1 MLRTTYMANRPRLP
15 PGPRLPALVQTALW
29 FGRPIPFMDW
39 CRRRYGDCVT
49 LRLGFG
55 PAMVMVSDPALV
67 DGILAA
73 PPEVAPTG
81 PENAILEPLLG
92 PRSVLMLD
100 GPEHL
105 RQRKLLLP
113 FFHGERMRRHEAT
126 IASITER
133 EVDGWPVGRTF
144 ELLPRMRA
152 ITFEVILRIVFGV
165 EDPTRL
171 DKLGTMLSRLLA
183 MGSSW
188 LVLPWVQHDLGPRS
202 PWGRF
207 IRLKAAIDGLL
218 VNEISAR
225 RADPSLEER
234 EDVLSQLLQ
243 ARDEEGNQLT
253 DEELRDQLMTLLVAG
268 HETTATSLAWCLD
281 LLLHRPD
288 LVVPTSE
295 SRQLTDAV
303 IRETLRLR
311 APFRLV
317 SRRLV
322 APLQVGA
329 YRLPAGVAVGVNTY
343 LTHRRTEV
351 YPDPEAFRPERFL
364 SAQDGPPPAPLAPP
378 PPASGGGN
386 AWVPFG
392 GGVRRCLGAS
402 FATFEMSVV
411 LRAILRRVRLRP
423 VSPRPEAISLHAV
436 ILVPKLGARVVRE
449 PSEP

>member
-1 MLRTTYMANRPRLP
+1 MAELTRLT
-15 PGPRLPALVQTALW
+15 PGPRLPALIQTALW
-29 FGRPIPFMDW
+29 FGRPIWFMEW

-49 LRLGFG
+49 LRLAFG
-55 PAMVMVSDPALV
+55 PATIVVSDPALV

-73 PPEVAPTG
+73 PPAVAPTG

-105 RQRKLLLP
+105 RQRRLLLP

-133 EVDGWPVGRTF
+133 EIERWPQRRPF
-144 ELLPRMRA
+144 ELLPRMRS
-152 ITFEVILRIVFGV
+152 ITFEVILRIVFGL
-165 EDPTRL
+165 EDPARL
-171 DKLGTMLSRLLA
+171 EELGTMLRRLLA

-188 LVLPWVQHDLGPRS
+188 LVLPWMQHDLGPFS

-207 IRLKAAIDGLL
+207 VRLKAAIDRFL
-218 VNEISAR
+218 VDEVRER
-225 RADPSLEER
+225 RADPSLSER
-234 EDVLSQLLQ
+234 DDVLSQLLQ

-253 DEELRDQLMTLLVAG
+253 DEELRDELMTLLVAG
-268 HETTATSLAWCLD
+268 HETTATSLAWCFD
-281 LLLHRPD
+281 LLLRRPELFD
-288 LVVPTSE
+288 RVLE
-295 SRQLTDAV
+295 SRRWTDAV

-322 APLQVGA
+322 APLQVGG
-329 YRLPAGVAVGVNTY
+329 YSLPAGVAVGVNVY
-343 LTHRRTEV
+343 LTHRRPEL
-351 YPDPEAFRPERFL
+351 YPDPEAFRPERFVDD
-364 SAQDGPPPAPLAPP
+364 SPP
-378 PPASGGGN
+378 PPS

-402 FATFEMSVV
+402 FATFEMGVV
-411 LRAILRRVRLRP
+411 LRTVLARVRLRP
-423 VSPRPEAISLHAV
+423 ISPQPEGFRLHAV
-436 ILVPKLGARVVRE
+436 ILVPEHGARVIRE
-449 PSEP
+449 DRS